1 MCHYITATMGPNSD
15 ESAVR
20 RLAKASLLK
29 WEPLDKPGVMTQ
41 LRSGERYF
49 LTTRGMCDCGTEIGV
64 SVRTART
71 LPPRDPD
78 LSREIKKIKKKGWT
92 DAKIDRWIE
101 QTKSDV
107 ARKHLDSE
115 TRLCGPHPE
124 VDRWIQ
130 FVSSVLAGNYADWI
144 GILVHWY
151 GGNVATEAIAAGNRR
166 WLTLD
171 DFTEDYLLNA
181 EEDTLHTIALYAEMT

>member
-1 MCHYITATMGPNSD
+1 MCHYITATMAPNGD
-15 ESAVR
+15 KTAVS

-29 WEPLDKPGVMTQ
+29 WEPLDNPGVIKQ

-49 LTTRGMCDCGTEIGV
+49 LTTRGMCDCGTEIGA

-71 LPPRDPD
+71 LPPRDLD
-78 LSREIKKIKKKGWT
+78 LSREIKKRKKKGWT

-101 QTKSDV
+101 QTKAEV
-107 ARKHLDSE
+107 ARKHTESE
-115 TRLCGPHPE
+115 SRLCGPHPE

-130 FVSSVLAGNYADWI
+130 FVSSVLAGNHADWV

-151 GGNVATEAIAAGNRR
+151 GGNVMTEAIAAGNRR
-166 WLTLD
+166 WLTLN
-171 DFTEDYLLNA
+171 DFTADYLLNA
-181 EEDTLHTIALYAEMT
+181 EEDMLHTIALYADVT